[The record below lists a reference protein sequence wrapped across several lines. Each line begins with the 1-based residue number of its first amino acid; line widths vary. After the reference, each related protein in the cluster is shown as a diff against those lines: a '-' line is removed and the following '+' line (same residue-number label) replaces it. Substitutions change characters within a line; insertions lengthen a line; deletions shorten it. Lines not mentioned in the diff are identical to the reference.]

1 MTWRVVEHHEAGC
14 RRVLEAPHNVQDE
27 EAVQRLWMSECTTLP
42 AGVSFEEW
50 IGRSLLCV
58 PDRGEPLRS
67 VAFVKPEAPRILT
80 GSGSALSSDH
90 VNSLMGVCIENA
102 GPLVIAQLKSNE
114 PYPVACPRRRGLPRK
129 PTLPQAKPEPR
140 LASIDAN
147 RNSVLERLLSRLS
160 RQRREAAEA
169 EHDRELAR
177 WKAQLKQWEKQHE
190 EMLELFADRI
200 CYWCHWSE
208 QIRAQDDGR
217 IAAWARDEACW
228 RREQQASNRSIE
240 ELAQRYGQGEPDA
253 IAAYA
258 KLVLLQSP
266 YPAFFPRN
274 YKVRYQAADRCLR
287 VEMELANLLEM
298 TGVVRRGSVE
308 APVSVRVRRRLHEQ
322 AIFSVVL
329 RSLYELVQ
337 ADAARKINRV
347 VLNGFLR
354 HRDLIS
360 QEFLTTWVLAVN
372 APSGRIVPV
381 AMECIDPREAL
392 LRLGMRASK
401 SMCEPNAVEPILDEE
416 ESKQELIPESSWAS
430 IENAAAVSWER
441 FEHLV
446 KELFEREL
454 GPGAQISVTRPRGDG
469 GVDVIALDPD
479 PIRGGKFLIQAK
491 RYKHGVPLEAVRDL
505 YGTMMSEG
513 ASRGILVTT
522 SHFTKAGRRFAANKP
537 LTLIG
542 GEQLVELMRKHGM
555 ELSVSN
561 GGRRALHYKP

>member
-1 MTWRVVEHHEAGC
+1 M
-14 RRVLEAPHNVQDE
+14 
-27 EAVQRLWMSECTTLP
+27 QRFWMSLCTTLS
-42 AGVSFEEW
+42 AGASFEEW
-50 IGRSLLCV
+50 IGRSLLFE
-58 PDRGEPLRS
+58 PDREEPLRS
-67 VAFVKPEAPRILT
+67 VAFAKPETPRILA

-90 VNSLMGVCIENA
+90 VNSLMAVGIENA
-102 GPLVIAQLKSNE
+102 GPVAIAQLKSNE
-114 PYPVACPRRRGLPRK
+114 PYSVGCPRRRELPRK

-140 LASIDAN
+140 RPSIDAN
-147 RNSVLERLLSRLS
+147 RKSVLERLLSRLS
-160 RQRREAAEA
+160 RPRREAAEA
-169 EHDRELAR
+169 EHDCEVAR
-177 WKAQLKQWEKQHE
+177 WKTQLKQWEKQHE
-190 EMLELFADRI
+190 EMLELFADGI

-240 ELAQRYGQGEPDA
+240 ELSQRYGQGEPDA

-266 YPAFFPRN
+266 YPALFPRN

-308 APVSVRVRRRLHEQ
+308 APVSVRERRRLHEQ
-322 AIFSVVL
+322 VVFAMAL
-329 RSLYELVQ
+329 RTLYELVQ

-360 QEFLTTWVLAVN
+360 QELLTTWVLAVN
-372 APSGRIVPV
+372 APSSRIVPL
-381 AMECIDPREAL
+381 AIECIDPKEAL

-401 SMCEPNAVEPILDEE
+401 SMCEPNAVEVILDEE
-416 ESKQELIPESSWAS
+416 ESKQELIPESNRAS
-430 IENAAAVSWER
+430 IENVGAVSWER
-441 FEHLV
+441 LEHLV
-446 KELFEREL
+446 KELFERAL
-454 GPGAQISVTRPRGDG
+454 GPGVQISVTRPRGDG

-522 SHFTKAGRRFAANKP
+522 SHFTKAGRNFCRNKP

-542 GEQLVELMRKHGM
+542 GAQLVELMRKHRMG
-555 ELSVSN
+555 VAVGN
-561 GGRRALHYKP
+561 AGRQSSLYNRR